1 MMDKYIQDVILEK
14 IHGSGDQIN
23 ILFQLLKIREHNISN
38 LSAPTFNE
46 HTQFVK
52 NHPYRAWYLIKVN
65 NLYVGSVYI
74 MKSNCIGVSLQ
85 KDASIF
91 PKVIN
96 MINQKHKPLKEIK
109 SVRPAHFYINISPN
123 NKKIRFQLT
132 QIGAIKIQ
140 LTYSLPLMNLEI

>member
-74 MKSNCIGVSLQ
+74 MRSNCIGVFLQ

-91 PKVIN
+91 PRVIN

-109 SVRPAHFYINISPN
+109 SVRPPHFYINISPN
-123 NKKIRFQLT
+123 N
-132 QIGAIKIQ
+132 IKLFGLVFLIFICI
-140 LTYSLPLMNLEI
+140 TN